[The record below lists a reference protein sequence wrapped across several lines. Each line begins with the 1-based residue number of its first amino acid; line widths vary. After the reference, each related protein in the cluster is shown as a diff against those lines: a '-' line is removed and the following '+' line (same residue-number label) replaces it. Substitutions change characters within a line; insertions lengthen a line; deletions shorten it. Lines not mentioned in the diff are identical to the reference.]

1 MSVYQPK
8 PNSGAIFYHEK
19 SGPNHPDMRGDLHL
33 DRQFLKKIL
42 SDTEGDLVKL
52 SIACWNKTS
61 SAGREYM
68 SCSISEPFVKK
79 DAAPRAT
86 PQLTPTPSDRE
97 DIPF

>member
-1 MSVYQPK
+1 MSAYQPK

-19 SGPNHPDMRGDLHL
+19 SGPNHPDMRGDMHL

-42 SDTEGDLVKL
+42 NETEGDLVKL

-68 SCSISEPFVKK
+68 SCSISEPFVKREN
-79 DAAPRAT
+79 AGSPAPK
-86 PQLTPTPSDRE
+86 PTPSDRE
-97 DIPF
+97 DVPF